1 MNVLQASEGEHTA
14 KRGLAVLSGDARIE
28 AWGNTT
34 LIAFDKANCN
44 VCEEG
49 HVTAGGTTSVRICD
63 QAEADVRDFCFLTA
77 CGSSYFTARGQ
88 ASVECRDFASGTV
101 MEKASLTAF
110 GDSEVTML
118 SSGALVVK
126 ENATVIYAPTGA
138 KMCATVT
145 VAIMLALKDEL
156 ETAIRDVAPLFDM
169 HFICGLSQM
178 QHELEQGQISL
189 VVEKILRFQPR
200 IETCAQLVQVF
211 KNRGFWPSH

>member
-1 MNVLQASEGEHTA
+1 MNILQLSSGEHIV
-14 KRGLAVLSGDARIE
+14 KNGLAILSGEAVVD
-28 AWGNTT
+28 AWGNATV
-34 LIAFDKANCN
+34 LAFDKA
-44 VCEEG
+44 VCDVSEDG
-49 HVTAGGTTSVRICD
+49 HITAGGSTRVRICERV
-63 QAEADVRDFCFLTA
+63 EADVKESCSLTA
-77 CGSSYFTARGQ
+77 CGSSTFVARGK
-88 ASVECRDFASGTV
+88 AAVEARHFSSGSVL
-101 MEKASLTAF
+101 EKASLIAS
-110 GDSEVTML
+110 GDSRVTMI

-169 HFICGLSQM
+169 HFICGLGQM